1 MDDDEGADTG
11 HSGEGDTPRR
21 PSPVTRRHFLAG
33 AAGAA
38 AAAPIILVACSS
50 DDAEPAAKPTST
62 GPSTTSTTAA
72 GPSTT
77 AAGAGGTPNQ
87 SPTALTGVVG
97 DGVADDTRALQAVLD
112 GLRPDDGVAGARLV
126 LPPGVFL
133 LSDTLE
139 LQRFSGSLEGQ
150 GIGHPPTQGG
160 QGTVLRWAGP
170 AGRPMVRVRDSKA
183 VAIRQLRFEGH
194 DERPPSAGIDF
205 HGVAQDQQGTNAQ
218 LVVSDCHLGPWSWAE
233 AGAGAGRLDA
243 AIAFTGDNGN
253 NDQFSILRCT
263 FSGGGHEATTGVRV
277 DNTQS
282 VWGQLT
288 DCLFDDLGE
297 GLRTSASTVLTN
309 PQFNRCRTDLVITS
323 TAQVHVL
330 DGNSEQSGRIATV
343 APEAALRWTGGY
355 LQAHADHMG
364 PVLIDAFPSESAT
377 VVLRDVRLTWPAG
390 GRSSLQGG
398 RRPVI
403 RFGPDRAAKVSAG
416 GPGFFIRATDCTGL
430 YADQFELAGELWAV
444 VPASRGSVEVT
455 SRHRDG
461 VVAFRNELWNDQTR
475 YGRTRLDLAAWDPP
489 RPGTW

>member
-1 MDDDEGADTG
+1 MDDDEG
-11 HSGEGDTPRR
+11 GETPRR
-21 PSPVTRRHFLAG
+21 AGPVTRRHFLAG

-38 AAAPIILVACSS
+38 AAAPVILAACSS
-50 DDAEPAAKPTST
+50 DPEPAAKATSAER
-62 GPSTTSTTAA
+62 STTSAAAGNTSTTALR
-72 GPSTT
+72 P
-77 AAGAGGTPNQ
+77 AANTD
-87 SPTALTGVVG
+87 PTDLPGVVG
-97 DGVADDTRALQAVLD
+97 DGVADDTAALQAILD

-133 LSDTLE
+133 ISDTLE

-170 AGRPMVRVRDSKA
+170 PGRPMIRVRDSKA
-183 VAIRQLRFEGH
+183 VLIRQLRFEGH

-205 HGVAQDQQGTNAQ
+205 NGVAQDQQGTNAQ
-218 LVVSDCHLGPWSWAE
+218 LVVSDCHLGPWTWAE
-233 AGAGAGRLDA
+233 AGPGAGRIDV

-263 FSGGGHEATTGVRV
+263 FAGGGREGTTGVRM

-297 GLRTSASTVLTN
+297 GLRTTASTVLNN
-309 PQFNRCRTDLVITS
+309 PQFNRCRTDLVVSS
-323 TAQVHVL
+323 TAQVHVQ
-330 DGNSEQSGRIATV
+330 DGNSEQSGQIATV
-343 APEAALRWTGGY
+343 APEAGLRWTGGY

-364 PVLIDAFPSESAT
+364 PILIDAFPSEST
-377 VVLRDVRLTWPAG
+377 SVVLRDVRVTWPASG
-390 GRSSLQGG
+390 GSSLQDG

-403 RFGPDRAAKVSAG
+403 RFGPDPATKVSAG
-416 GPGFFIRATDCTGL
+416 GPGFLIRATDCTGL
-430 YADQFELAGELWAV
+430 YADQFELTGEMWAV

-455 SRHRDG
+455 SRHRKG
-461 VVAFRNELWNDQTR
+461 VVAFRNELWNR
-475 YGRTRLDLAAWDPP
+475 EAGYGRTRLDLAAWDPP